1 MKTFLVTYACRQ
13 ELDANVISAI
23 KSFPFWARINPK
35 AWIIQTDRNTVEVRN
50 QIKEN
55 VPQIDSL
62 LVIGIDG
69 ANWATSSVSKE
80 VTDWMKENM

>member
-1 MKTFLVTYACRQ
+1 MKTFLVTYACRP
-13 ELDANVISAI
+13 ESEANVITAI

-35 AWIIQTDRNTVEVRN
+35 AWIIQTDRNTIEVRN
-50 QIKEN
+50 QIKES
-55 VPQIDSL
+55 VPQIESL

-69 ANWATSSVSKE
+69 ANWATSSVNKE

>member
-1 MKTFLVTYACRQ
+1 MTFLVTYACRP
-13 ELDANVISAI
+13 ESDGNVISAI

-35 AWIIQTDRNTVEVRN
+35 AWIIQTNHNTVEVRN
-50 QIKEN
+50 QITEN

-62 LVIGIDG
+62 LVIGIDDV
-69 ANWATSSVSKE
+69 NWATSSVSKE